1 MLLLDWLKMLC
12 RQLVKV
18 ETNIGDNGS
27 VIEGDHNTDYKLD
40 VENSALENGED
51 VHTLERMQDQG
62 HLALNTRYFST

>member
-18 ETNIGDNGS
+18 DTNIGDNGS
-27 VIEGDHNTDYKLD
+27 VIEGDHNTYYKLD

-51 VHTLERMQDQG
+51 VHTLERMQGQG

>member
-18 ETNIGDNGS
+18 DTNIGDHGS

-40 VENSALENGED
+40 VENSAQETSHH
-51 VHTLERMQDQG
+51 VHMLERKQE
-62 HLALNTRYFST
+62 A